1 MNQFL
6 SGNDATATM
15 EIVQLLS
22 TIFSGSYL
30 KGNGAIATISVE
42 VAALHSAAIS
52 AWTLLLTV
60 MPPADIYNLLASNRT
75 NSYMP

>member
-6 SGNDATATM
+6 SGNDAADTV

-22 TIFSGSYL
+22 SIFSGSYL
-30 KGNGAIATISVE
+30 KGNGAIANISSD
-42 VAALHSAAIS
+42 VAALHAAAIS
-52 AWTLLLTV
+52 SWTLLLTV
-60 MPPADIYNLLASNRT
+60 MTSADIYNLLASDRT